1 MTEKT
6 IGAQLDA
13 LGLSA
18 DLPPGDRVVEATVSL
33 VTGRE
38 GYGLEHHQPIHLPP
52 KTPGAIPVP
61 HPVER
66 RIVTVVTEGQELS
79 AEQRARVVAWMA
91 ANGIDPRRVV
101 LGTITVECNMHGDR
115 PGRQIIGFTEY
126 YEDAKG
132 HREMNWKTL
141 DGALTYQRW
150 VEQKVPIEPDPTWNG
165 WAAKHAEMDAM
176 KAAQQNGA
184 GEA

>member
-52 KTPGAIPVP
+52 KPPGAIPVP

-66 RIVTVVTEGQELS
+66 RIVTVVAEGQELS
-79 AEQRARVVAWMA
+79 TEQRARVVAWLE
-91 ANGIDPRRVV
+91 ANGIDPRRVTQ
-101 LGTITVECNMHGDR
+101 GPITIECNMRGDR
-115 PGRQIIGFTEY
+115 PGRQVIGFTEY
-126 YEDAKG
+126 YEDADG
-132 HREMNWKTL
+132 HRQMNERAL
-141 DGALTYQRW
+141 DRALTYQRW
-150 VEQKVPIEPDPTWNG
+150 VEQKVPIEPDPAWNG
-165 WAAKHAEMDAM
+165 WAAKHTEPDARNRVGD
-176 KAAQQNGA
+176 A
-184 GEA
+184 